1 MTNEQLFK
9 LLGNTDDALLDENVE
24 VTTAAPKRRWIA
36 WTAAAAACV
45 CLCAVGAKVLPGM
58 LPRSEEM
65 TAATGDDTLCN
76 NFWVPLENGI
86 RYETVFCGTELEDP
100 ANFQAIEFIL
110 DPWHME
116 YQIIDPMAGGN
127 AEIERGTYTVENGI
141 CTLVSPDGKMS
152 QLQQIED
159 SSAWQWELKVLS
171 CDSYPDYAGMVFT
184 SKMNS
189 LRPYEGMNTPDGVNA
204 DGAIL
209 NEAQTAQFC
218 ELLDAMIVYQSVSV
232 PEDAPGRE
240 NAVRF
245 SFLDQSTED
254 GLYTGITLFD
264 QWICYD
270 DGTGWLADAAQV
282 AELMALYEEVQASS
296 AADAEGWKPFAEM
309 DASAFV
315 SAGVTRIEGMQ
326 VANCHLE
333 TELDALVALLQEIPA
348 YEQDP
353 DFGNTVGAS
362 PFILHFEKADGTTR
376 EITIYDDHI
385 MLDGVFYTAG
395 SAACTAVT
403 DWINERMNEGWKPF
417 AEMDASEIP
426 AAAVYYPSADAQEI
440 QYLEKEVPDLVA
452 MLQEFTAYGQ
462 YTATPEMGDTPYSIQ
477 FEYADG
483 RYLQIGIYSEYLYI
497 SDSLGDTIY
506 AADPEDCAA
515 LIEWMD
521 AIRIGTVTEEPPFG
535 EDGAVQPFAEL
546 AEGALVSGY
555 LLSEAD
561 NNGFTI
567 PSENLSTIEAA
578 LRELTVYTTD
588 QESAAVRN
596 TDVGWFRLE
605 YTLADGTE
613 LSYRYTDAD
622 EQMIWIDGI
631 FYWIYSEDHL
641 ALCSTATLHVVQDVT
656 TIIAQI
662 TEINGSNITVSEYVF
677 GGSCPQYT
685 FSAEGLLMHDANGAE
700 IALSDFAVGD
710 TVYVSYTGEIQES
723 DPAVIVTPTKL
734 QLN

>member
-65 TAATGDDTLCN
+65 TASMGETTESDAICN

-86 RYETVFCGTELEDP
+86 RYEACSLENAVLP
-100 ANFQAIEFIL
+100 EESNSQPIQFIL

-141 CTLVSPDGKMS
+141 YTLISPDGKVTT
-152 QLQQIED
+152 LEETD
-159 SSAWQWELKVLS
+159 LNNGTQWELIVLS
-171 CDSYPDYAGMVFT
+171 CDSFPDYVGRCFT

-204 DGAIL
+204 DGVIL
-209 NEAQTAQFC
+209 NEAQTAQFRD
-218 ELLDAMIVYQSVSV
+218 LLDAMIVYQSVSV

-282 AELMALYEEVQASS
+282 AELMALYEEVQAN
-296 AADAEGWKPFAEM
+296 AEGW
-309 DASAFV
+309 
-315 SAGVTRIEGMQ
+315 Q
-326 VANCHLE
+326 
-333 TELDALVALLQEIPA
+333 
-348 YEQDP
+348 
-353 DFGNTVGAS
+353 
-362 PFILHFEKADGTTR
+362 
-376 EITIYDDHI
+376 
-385 MLDGVFYTAG
+385 
-395 SAACTAVT
+395 
-403 DWINERMNEGWKPF
+403 PF

-440 QYLEKEVPDLVA
+440 QYLDKEVPELVA

-462 YTATPEMGDTPYSIQ
+462 CMAIPEMGDTPYSIQ

-521 AIRIGTVTEEPPFG
+521 VIRIGTVTEEPPFG

-555 LLSEAD
+555 HLSEAD

-596 TDVGWFRLE
+596 TDAGWFRLE

-622 EQMIWIDGI
+622 EQMIWIDGT
-631 FYWIYSEDHL
+631 YYRIYSEDLL
-641 ALCSTATLHVVQDVT
+641 ALCYTATTHIVQDVT

-662 TEINGSNITVSEYVF
+662 TEINGSSITVNEYVY

-685 FSAEGLLMHDANGAE
+685 FSTEGLLMHDANGAE

>member
-65 TAATGDDTLCN
+65 TAATGDDTFCN

-100 ANFQAIEFIL
+100 ANFQAIQFIL

-204 DGAIL
+204 DGTIL

-232 PEDAPGRE
+232 PADAPGRE

-254 GLYTGITLFD
+254 GLYEGITLFD

-309 DASAFV
+309 DAS
-315 SAGVTRIEGMQ
+315 
-326 VANCHLE
+326 
-333 TELDALVALLQEIPA
+333 
-348 YEQDP
+348 
-353 DFGNTVGAS
+353 
-362 PFILHFEKADGTTR
+362 
-376 EITIYDDHI
+376 
-385 MLDGVFYTAG
+385 
-395 SAACTAVT
+395 
-403 DWINERMNEGWKPF
+403 
-417 AEMDASEIP
+417 EIP

-440 QYLEKEVPDLVA
+440 QYLDKEVPELVA

-462 YTATPEMGDTPYSIQ
+462 CMAIPEVNDTPYSIQ
-477 FEYADG
+477 FEYTDG

-521 AIRIGTVTEEPPFG
+521 AFDNQQIIGGRWDNVLEMQVEQFG
-535 EDGAVQPFAEL
+535 CLPTTIPEDGMEELLSVMNTMRYTAAYTDTAQEFYPINITAKFGDGTDCIQINAPCVRYQGIQYWVDAETLDTLYELIGRYGFDTAMPAAEMPFAGISVDTSETALNRMLFGDVVYSLTADQAGTLETLLGSLEL
-546 AEGALVSGY
+546 YPMGTYYLEYGAPCFSLWDVNGTEFEFSVEREPFPFITIDQKGYWIAEEDY
-555 LLSEAD
+555 
-561 NNGFTI
+561 
-567 PSENLSTIEAA
+567 AA
-578 LRELTVYTTD
+578 LAAVMNEVFDGT
-588 QESAAVRN
+588 SAAD
-596 TDVGWFRLE
+596 TPD
-605 YTLADGTE
+605 
-613 LSYRYTDAD
+613 
-622 EQMIWIDGI
+622 
-631 FYWIYSEDHL
+631 
-641 ALCSTATLHVVQDVT
+641 DVT
-656 TIIAQI
+656 IIIAQI
-662 TEINGSNITVSEYVF
+662 TEINGSNITVNEYVF

-685 FSAEGLLMHDANGAE
+685 FSTEGLLMHDANGAE

-710 TVYVSYTGEIQES
+710 TVYVSYTGEVLES

>member
-45 CLCAVGAKVLPGM
+45 CLCAVGAKVLPEM

-100 ANFQAIEFIL
+100 ANFQAIQFIL

-141 CTLVSPDGKMS
+141 CTLISPDGKVTT
-152 QLQQIED
+152 LEETD
-159 SSAWQWELKVLS
+159 LNNGTQWELKVLS
-171 CDSYPDYAGMVFT
+171 CDSYPDYAGFHFT
-184 SKMNS
+184 SKLNS

-204 DGAIL
+204 DGVIL
-209 NEAQTAQFC
+209 NEAQTAQFRD
-218 ELLDAMIVYQSVSV
+218 LLDAMIVYQSVSV
-232 PEDAPGRE
+232 PADAPGRE

-264 QWICYD
+264 QWLCYD

-296 AADAEGWKPFAEM
+296 AADAEGW
-309 DASAFV
+309 
-315 SAGVTRIEGMQ
+315 
-326 VANCHLE
+326 
-333 TELDALVALLQEIPA
+333 
-348 YEQDP
+348 Y
-353 DFGNTVGAS
+353 
-362 PFILHFEKADGTTR
+362 
-376 EITIYDDHI
+376 
-385 MLDGVFYTAG
+385 
-395 SAACTAVT
+395 
-403 DWINERMNEGWKPF
+403 PF

-440 QYLEKEVPDLVA
+440 QYLEKEVPVLVA

-462 YTATPEMGDTPYSIQ
+462 CTATPEMGDTPYSIQ

-521 AIRIGTVTEEPPFG
+521 VIRNEALSQSGETQEPNTPDEVFTFVAEITAIDGYLVTVGATINVQNLTGHSEEP
-535 EDGAVQPFAEL
+535 
-546 AEGALVSGY
+546 
-555 LLSEAD
+555 
-561 NNGFTI
+561 
-567 PSENLSTIEAA
+567 
-578 LRELTVYTTD
+578 
-588 QESAAVRN
+588 
-596 TDVGWFRLE
+596 
-605 YTLADGTE
+605 
-613 LSYRYTDAD
+613 
-622 EQMIWIDGI
+622 
-631 FYWIYSEDHL
+631 
-641 ALCSTATLHVVQDVT
+641 
-656 TIIAQI
+656 
-662 TEINGSNITVSEYVF
+662 
-677 GGSCPQYT
+677 SCLYT
-685 FSAEGLLMHDANGAE
+685 FSTEGLLMHDANGAE